1 MHADWFK
8 TVFLFQNNICGHFQR
23 FSKIGQ
29 MDLSENFLKIYEPFW
44 KIFEDTEDCGRQ
56 PKKMQTCFEY

>member
-29 MDLSENFLKIYEPFW
+29 MDLSENFLKIYKPF
-44 KIFEDTEDCGRQ
+44 
-56 PKKMQTCFEY
+56 